1 MVKVALLQSLDFY
14 AVTRLLSNRAHF
26 VRETSTNL
34 IITKTSEILK
44 KPMRNLRKK
53 QIQIFLNFQ
62 IFSKKVSGKLI

>member
-14 AVTRLLSNRAHF
+14 VVTRLLSNRAHF
-26 VRETSTNL
+26 VRETSTDL

>member
-14 AVTRLLSNRAHF
+14 VVTRLLSNRAHF